1 MIARR
6 AQVSK
11 DHGALSDHAAARG
24 DKVHEAALWLG
35 RERREVLDV
44 VLPVL
49 EELVPARVLED
60 DAERL
65 GSVLVPVVDRP
76 DGPLGL
82 DARAELDAAHELAR
96 VRLSRRPARHNR
108 ARAPPTRHRQRGTQ
122 VC

>member
-1 MIARR
+1 ME
-6 AQVSK
+6 
-11 DHGALSDHAAARG
+11 DHAALADHAAARG
-24 DKVHEAALWLG
+24 DKVHEAALRLG

-60 DAERL
+60 DAEHL
-65 GSVLVPVVDRP
+65 GPVLVPVVDWP

-82 DARAELDAAHELAR
+82 DARAELDSAHELAR
-96 VRLSRRPARHNR
+96 DR
-108 ARAPPTRHRQRGTQ
+108 AVTLLDVIVHEHRERGAL